1 MSGQMSLFD
10 FIEDPDREKK
20 EKAKA
25 WSAGRQLAEGYR
37 EGVNKKCRTCAHM
50 KRSVWGLM
58 EYHGFACFGFG
69 ISKSQDIEKM
79 ACEYYTPATDG
90 EAWRTSENAAKAWME
105 EEGEERGT

>member
-1 MSGQMSLFD
+1 
-10 FIEDPDREKK
+10 
-20 EKAKA
+20 
-25 WSAGRQLAEGYR
+25 
-37 EGVNKKCRTCAHM
+37 
-50 KRSVWGLM
+50 M

-90 EAWRTSENAAKAWME
+90 EAWRTSENAAKAWLE

>member
-1 MSGQMSLFD
+1 MIEGQMNMFD

-25 WSAGRQLAEGYR
+25 WSARRQFAEGYR

-50 KRSVWGLM
+50 QRSVCGLM
-58 EYHGFACFGFG
+58 EYHGFACFGFA
-69 ISKSQDIEKM
+69 ISKSQDIDKK

-90 EAWRTSENAAKAWME
+90 EAWRTSDKAVDEWLHSD
-105 EEGEERGT
+105 